1 MDFVKENLVSWIR
14 VWLVENGYSVYD
26 LIEAPIFEY
35 FERKLM
41 REALHGSQED
51 NSLDDKE

>member
-1 MDFVKENLVSWIR
+1 VDFVKENLVSWIR